1 MKKAF
6 ITIVIGLLLLTGT
19 THAQENCRWTMA
31 FWNVENYFDTWHD
44 TLKDDCAFTPEGDNH
59 WSSSRFTNKKNNL
72 FKMIAAM
79 KWPAVIGLAEV
90 ENDYVL
96 RELCHGTPLR
106 KLGYDFVHYES
117 PDTRGID
124 CALLYRHERFQVL
137 ESRNINV
144 SDSSRGLFTR
154 DILLVGGVLKDSLW
168 GSDTCFVL
176 VNHWPSKRGGVEA
189 ERHRMVIAQLLLHTM
204 DSLQQH
210 HPSALVIA
218 MGDFNATSDEEAIS
232 NGMGFHGKAVNGA
245 GFYDLVLQQPKGT
258 GSYKYQGV
266 WSWIDHAIANR
277 ELKLDLFDPDFIL
290 VDDEKYMGK
299 KPFRTY
305 TGMHYQGGYSD
316 HLPIMVTIP

>member
-1 MKKAF
+1 
-6 ITIVIGLLLLTGT
+6 
-19 THAQENCRWTMA
+19 MA
-31 FWNVENYFDTWHD
+31 CWNVENLFDTRHD
-44 TLKDDCAFTPEGDNH
+44 TLKDDCAFTPVGDNH
-59 WSSSRFTNKKNNL
+59 WTSKRYQDKQNKI
-72 FKMIAAM
+72 FKTIAAM
-79 KWPAVIGLAEV
+79 HWPVVVGMAEV

-96 RELCHGTPLR
+96 RELCYGTPLR
-106 KLGYDFVHYES
+106 KMGYDFVHYES

-154 DILLVGGVLKDSLW
+154 DILLVGGVLKDSLR

-189 ERHRMVIAQLLLHTM
+189 ERHRMAIAQQLQHLL
-204 DSLQQH
+204 DSLQH
-210 HPSALVIA
+210 SHPAALVLA
-218 MGDFNATSDEEAIS
+218 MGDFNASSNEEAIS
-232 NGMGFHGKAVNGA
+232 RGLGFHGRERNDA
-245 GFYDLVLQQPKGT
+245 GFYDLVSQKPEGT

-266 WSWIDHAIANR
+266 WSWIDHVVANR
-277 ELKLDLFDPDFIL
+277 ELKVELVAPDFL
-290 VDDEKYMGK
+290 LEDDEKYMGK

-316 HLPIMVTIP
+316 HLPILVTIP

>member
-1 MKKAF
+1 
-6 ITIVIGLLLLTGT
+6 
-19 THAQENCRWTMA
+19 MA

-59 WSSSRFTNKKNNL
+59 WTTKRYQDKQNKI
-72 FKMIAAM
+72 FKTIAAM
-79 KWPAVIGLAEV
+79 HWPVVVGMAEV

-96 RELCHGTPLR
+96 RELCYGTPLR
-106 KLGYDFVHYES
+106 KMGYDFVHYES

-154 DILLVGGVLKDSLW
+154 DILLVGGVLKDSLR

-189 ERHRMVIAQLLLHTM
+189 ERHRMAIAQQLQHLL
-204 DSLQQH
+204 DSLQH
-210 HPSALVIA
+210 SHPAALVLA
-218 MGDFNATSDEEAIS
+218 MGDFNASSNEEAIS
-232 NGMGFHGKAVNGA
+232 RGLGFHGRERNDA
-245 GFYDLVLQQPKGT
+245 GFYDLVSQKPEGT

-266 WSWIDHAIANR
+266 WSWIDHVVANR
-277 ELKLDLFDPDFIL
+277 ELKVELFAPDFL
-290 VDDEKYMGK
+290 LEDDEKYMGK
-299 KPFRTY
+299 KPFRTC

-316 HLPIMVTIP
+316 HLPILVTIP

>member
-1 MKKAF
+1 MKTCRSVF
-6 ITIVIGLLLLTGT
+6 TILLFLLPSMIWG
-19 THAQENCRWTMA
+19 QEDARWTIA
-31 FWNVENYFDTWHD
+31 FWNVENLFDTWHD

-59 WSSSRFTNKKNNL
+59 WTSKRYQDKQNKI
-72 FKMIAAM
+72 FKTIAAM
-79 KWPAVIGLAEV
+79 HWPVVIGMAEV

-96 RELCHGTPLR
+96 RELCYGTPLR
-106 KLGYDFVHYES
+106 KMGYDFVHYES

-154 DILLVGGVLKDSLW
+154 DILLVGGVLKDSLR

-189 ERHRMVIAQLLLHTM
+189 ERHRMVIAQQLQHLL
-204 DSLQQH
+204 DSLQH
-210 HPSALVIA
+210 SHPAALVLA
-218 MGDFNATSDEEAIS
+218 MGDFNASSDEEAIS
-232 NGMGFHGKAVNGA
+232 RGLGFHGRERNDA
-245 GFYDLVLQQPKGT
+245 GFYDLVSQKPEGT

-266 WSWIDHAIANR
+266 WSWIDHVVANR
-277 ELKLDLFDPDFIL
+277 ELKVELFAPDFL
-290 VDDEKYMGK
+290 LEDDEKYMGK

-316 HLPIMVTIP
+316 HLPIWVTIP

>member
-1 MKKAF
+1 MRRAF
-6 ITIVIGLLLLTGT
+6 IAVVTGLLLITGT
-19 THAQENCRWTMA
+19 THAQEGSRWTIA
-31 FWNVENYFDTWHD
+31 FWNVENLFDTWHD

-59 WSSSRFTNKKNNL
+59 WTSKRYQDKQNKI
-72 FKMIAAM
+72 FKTIAAM
-79 KWPAVIGLAEV
+79 HWPVVIGLAEV

-96 RELCHGTPLR
+96 RELCYGTPLR
-106 KLGYDFVHYES
+106 KMGYDFVHYES

-154 DILLVGGVLKDSLW
+154 DILLVGGVLKDSLR

-189 ERHRMVIAQLLLHTM
+189 ERHRMVIAQQLQHLLN
-204 DSLQQH
+204 SLQH
-210 HPSALVIA
+210 SHPAALVLA
-218 MGDFNATSDEEAIS
+218 MGDFNASSDEEAIS
-232 NGMGFHGKAVNGA
+232 RGLGFHGRERNDA
-245 GFYDLVLQQPKGT
+245 GFYDLVSQKPEGT

-266 WSWIDHAIANR
+266 WSWIDHVVANR
-277 ELKLDLFDPDFIL
+277 ELKVELFAPDFL
-290 VDDEKYMGK
+290 LEDDEKYMGK

-316 HLPIMVTIP
+316 HLPILVTIP